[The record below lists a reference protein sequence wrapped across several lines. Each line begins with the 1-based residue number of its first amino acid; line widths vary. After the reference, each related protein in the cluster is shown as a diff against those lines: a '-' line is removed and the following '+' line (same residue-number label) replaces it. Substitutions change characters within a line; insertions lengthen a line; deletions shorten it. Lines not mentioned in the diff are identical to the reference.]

1 MTRARPEPQ
10 FRTPRELA
18 AMFRVSVATIA
29 RWRRQG
35 KLPGRLTPGGR
46 YLYAAADIQALL
58 KDEDD
63 E

>member
-1 MTRARPEPQ
+1 MPRPRPDPE

-29 RWRRQG
+29 RWRREG
-35 KLPGRLTPGGR
+35 RLPGRLTPGGR
-46 YLYAAADIQALL
+46 YVYAAADIQALIE
-58 KDEDD
+58 DEDD